1 VTGVSA
7 GGLAYHRIDV
17 AAIWLA
23 AAVAVALA
31 LSAICAVLDTVGRKI
46 N

>member
-17 AAIWLA
+17 AAIWFA
-23 AAVAVALA
+23 AAAAALA